1 MSDVV
6 ARLRMRLDREAGMRQ
21 LDETVLKYGHAN
33 GQPWSFKDHEF
44 QREIIRDT
52 SSRISVRKCSQV
64 GLSEIMVQKLLAMA
78 ASLRHVRIIFTLPTK
93 EMATSFSRD
102 RVDGAIDQSDFYS
115 GLVEKANNSAAQKKI
130 GSCMVYLTGTFGS
143 NSAISIPAE
152 VVISDE
158 VDFSSQIVLGKLNSR
173 LRHAQ
178 IVDEFGNRGLR
189 YYFSTPTVDGFGI
202 DAEFQKGSQK
212 YYQVKC
218 KCCNHWQVPTF
229 NQSFRVK
236 GFDDA
241 MEKFSREDAH
251 HLVDTLDQTKM
262 HCEKCDADLF
272 SSLID
277 PDCREWV
284 ALHPQRNEQSY
295 QVSPWDLPTYNTPNA
310 IVKQVGDYP
319 LKSDFYNF
327 VLGIPFSDASNSFIT
342 DDLYKMTVRTVDP
355 IGYLAGLV
363 MQSTVIGLDVGKIC
377 HMVVAVPMGK
387 KMHVIWA
394 EKIKN
399 TRDLPAAP
407 EIVARYDYFK
417 CAFMCVDSGPD
428 ITLVNTLIKQRDIK
442 SVVYVRNING
452 PKFFEE
458 KTNEPV
464 INVDRTKALTFL
476 LDKHNN
482 QDILY
487 PKNDSITNEI
497 FEHLKTTKKIRRQNA
512 DGSITEL
519 FTATSTVDHYCHA
532 LLYTMVAAEVKFGLG
547 YVGVGIFAPVSVT
560 PVTVGKTHKEE
571 VDMFSKYMV
580 W

>member
-152 VVISDE
+152 VVICDE
-158 VDFSSQIVLGKLNSR
+158 LDFSNHVVIGKLNSR

-178 IVDEFGNRGLR
+178 IVDENGNRGLR

-272 SSLID
+272 PSLID
-277 PDCREWV
+277 PDHREWV
-284 ALHPQRNEQSY
+284 AIHPGRGDQSY
-295 QVSPWDLPTYNTPNA
+295 QVSPWDLPHYNTPNA
-310 IVKQVGDYP
+310 VVKQVADYP

-327 VLGIPFSDASNSFIT
+327 VLGIPFSDATNSFIT

-363 MQSTVIGLDVGKIC
+363 TQHTVMGMDVGKIC
-377 HMVVAVPMGK
+377 HLTVAISMGK
-387 KMHVIWA
+387 KIHIVWA

-407 EIVARYDYFK
+407 EVIKRFDYFK

-428 ITLVNTLIKQRDIK
+428 ITLVNTLVQQREIKA
-442 SVVYVRNING
+442 VVYVRNING

-458 KTNEPV
+458 KSNEPV
-464 INVDRTKALTFL
+464 INVDRTKSLTFM
-476 LDKHNN
+476 LDKHNS
-482 QDILY
+482 QDIQY
-487 PKNDSITNEI
+487 PKNDAITNEI
-497 FEHLKTTKKIRRQNA
+497 FEHLKTTKKIRRQNT
-512 DGSITEL
+512 DGTITEM
-519 FTATSTVDHYCHA
+519 FQATSSVDHWVHSIHYA
-532 LLYTMVAAEVKFGLG
+532 MIAAEVKFGLG
-547 YVGVGIFAPVSVT
+547 YVGVGIHAPVSVT

>member
-152 VVISDE
+152 VVICDE
-158 VDFSSQIVLGKLNSR
+158 LDFSNPVVIGKLNSR

-178 IVDEFGNRGLR
+178 IVDENGNRGLR

-272 SSLID
+272 PSLID
-277 PDCREWV
+277 PDHREWV
-284 ALHPQRNEQSY
+284 AIHPGRGDQSY
-295 QVSPWDLPTYNTPNA
+295 QVSPWDLPHYNTPNA
-310 IVKQVGDYP
+310 VVKQVADYP

-327 VLGIPFSDASNSFIT
+327 VLGIPFSDATNSFIT

-363 MQSTVIGLDVGKIC
+363 TQHTVMGMDVGKIC
-377 HMVVAVPMGK
+377 HLTVAISMGK
-387 KMHVIWA
+387 KLHIVWA

-407 EIVARYDYFK
+407 EVIKRFDYFK

-428 ITLVNTLIKQRDIK
+428 ITLVNTLVQQREIKA
-442 SVVYVRNING
+442 VVYVRNING

-458 KTNEPV
+458 KSNEPV
-464 INVDRTKALTFL
+464 INVDRTKSLTFM
-476 LDKHNN
+476 LDKHNS
-482 QDILY
+482 QDIQY
-487 PKNDSITNEI
+487 PKNDAITNEI
-497 FEHLKTTKKIRRQNA
+497 FEHLKTTKKIRRQNT
-512 DGSITEL
+512 DGTITEM
-519 FTATSTVDHYCHA
+519 FQATSSVDHWVHSIHYA
-532 LLYTMVAAEVKFGLG
+532 MIAAEVKFGLG

>member
-152 VVISDE
+152 VVICDE
-158 VDFSSQIVLGKLNSR
+158 LDFSNPVVIGKLNSR

-178 IVDEFGNRGLR
+178 IVDENGNRGLR

-272 SSLID
+272 PSLID
-277 PDCREWV
+277 PDHREWV
-284 ALHPQRNEQSY
+284 SIHPGRGDQSY
-295 QVSPWDLPTYNTPNA
+295 QVSPWDLPHYNTPNA
-310 IVKQVGDYP
+310 VVKQVADYP

-327 VLGIPFSDASNSFIT
+327 VLGIPFSDATNSFIT

-363 MQSTVIGLDVGKIC
+363 TQHTVMGMDVGKIC
-377 HMVVAVPMGK
+377 HLTVAISMGK
-387 KMHVIWA
+387 KLHIVWA

-407 EIVARYDYFK
+407 EVIKRFDYFK

-428 ITLVNTLIKQRDIK
+428 ITLVNTLVQQREIKA
-442 SVVYVRNING
+442 VVYVRNING

-458 KTNEPV
+458 KSNEPV
-464 INVDRTKALTFL
+464 INVDRTKSLTFM
-476 LDKHNN
+476 LDKHNS
-482 QDILY
+482 QDIQY
-487 PKNDSITNEI
+487 PKNDAITNEI
-497 FEHLKTTKKIRRQNA
+497 FEHLKTTKKIRRQNT
-512 DGSITEL
+512 DGTITEM
-519 FTATSTVDHYCHA
+519 FQATSSVDHWVHSIHYA
-532 LLYTMVAAEVKFGLG
+532 MIAAEVKFGLG
-547 YVGVGIFAPVSVT
+547 YVGVGICAPVSVT
-560 PVTVGKTHKEE
+560 AVTVGKTHKEE